1 MIITVISPCA
11 SLCCV
16 CVFVGGGGGSDMTPE
31 LLDTLVEAD
40 THPTQQRAENDVV
53 EDEIPEE
60 DALAS
65 KCGYQ

>member
-1 MIITVISPCA
+1 M
-11 SLCCV
+11 LRV
-16 CVFVGGGGGSDMTPE
+16 CICGWGGGGGSDMTPE

>member
-1 MIITVISPCA
+1 MPLYVA
-11 SLCCV
+11 CV
-16 CVFVGGGGGSDMTPE
+16 YLWVGGGSDMTPE